1 MTKKEKAYIIARE
14 EALRTAFEKTCA
26 LYGPVSEET
35 CCTCAAWEEV
45 RKLCRHFFPEYRLNE
60 TLDG

>member
-14 EALRTAFEKTCA
+14 EALRTAFEKTCE

-35 CCTCAAWEEV
+35 CCTCAAWTEIH
-45 RKLCRHFFPEYRLNE
+45 KLCRHFFSEYRLNE
-60 TLDG
+60 TPDG